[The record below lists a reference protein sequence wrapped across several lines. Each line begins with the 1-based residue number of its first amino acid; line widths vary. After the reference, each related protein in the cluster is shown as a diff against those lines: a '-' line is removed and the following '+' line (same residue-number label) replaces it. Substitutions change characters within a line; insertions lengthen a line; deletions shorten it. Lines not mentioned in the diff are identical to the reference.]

1 MMKNMIWVALLTLSV
16 LSPTL
21 ANAAPNPRYIIN
33 GGEVYDKDN
42 NLTWQRC
49 SVGQDWKEGTG
60 CVGTVKTFT
69 FQDASRQANGN
80 WRVPTRE
87 ELATLI
93 DQQRQNFPTID
104 MDAFPDMNEE
114 FPTYWTSTPSDAD
127 RSWDVRF
134 TDGNVTDDVSVRRY
148 AVRLVRSGK

>member
-1 MMKNMIWVALLTLSV
+1 MKNLIWVALLALSV
-16 LSPTL
+16 FSPAL
-21 ANAAPNPRYIIN
+21 ANATPNPRYVIN

-49 SVGQDWKEGTG
+49 SVGQNWNEGAG

-69 FQDASRQANGN
+69 FQDAQRQANGN

-87 ELATLI
+87 ELASLI
-93 DQQRQNFPTID
+93 DPGRQIFPTID
-104 MDAFPDMNEE
+104 MEAFPGMSDNT
-114 FPTYWTSTPSDAD
+114 PTYWSSTSSDAD

-134 TDGNVTDDVSVRRY
+134 TTGSVTDDVSGYRF